1 MVKDTSQRY
10 QVGNERLTLK
20 QLYKIATPVANK
32 GAEILR
38 VVCTQM
44 VPGITVKIVFVENRN
59 CKGEWLAILS
69 TDRMLSETEILRIYG
84 MRWDIETF
92 FKCTKSLLRLQK
104 EFQGR
109 SYDLL
114 VSHTTIVFA
123 RYILLSWQHRQHT
136 DDRSL
141 DGLFLAMCDEVST
154 IDWAVTL
161 QQLLALFNDAVKKV
175 AKSARKFIQNKLQQW
190 LAGLPSYI
198 KVYLPNL
205 ACES

>member
-32 GAEILR
+32 GAGILR

>member
-1 MVKDTSQRY
+1 
-10 QVGNERLTLK
+10 
-20 QLYKIATPVANK
+20 
-32 GAEILR
+32 
-38 VVCTQM
+38 
-44 VPGITVKIVFVENRN
+44 
-59 CKGEWLAILS
+59 
-69 TDRMLSETEILRIYG
+69 

-141 DGLFLAMCDEVST
+141 GGLFLAMCDEIGT
-154 IDWAVTL
+154 LDWAVAL
-161 QQLLALFNDAVKKV
+161 QQLLSLFNDAVKKV
-175 AKSARKFIQNKLQQW
+175 AKSVRKFIQNQLQQW

-198 KVYLPNL
+198 KVYLPVL